1 MKILL
6 ITAYFYP
13 EQFKSTD
20 LAYSLKEIGHEVSVL
35 TGIPNYP
42 QGKIY
47 EGYSNIT
54 HTGYSKLNGINIY
67 RAFTLPR
74 GKNSFSLFLNYF
86 SILLSFS
93 FFSIFLRF
101 KSFEKVIFI
110 GFSPGLLAFVNI
122 FFKRLFHKN
131 PQSTLW
137 LQDFWP
143 DDLISTGFFKDNSWF
158 INLNHKIMKLV
169 YKTYD
174 RLMATSEG
182 MKAELEKRTEGQV
195 TRVFNPVEKDLF
207 NLMINT
213 KKPVLKKAEKIKIM
227 FVGNV
232 SGNQNIEN
240 VLKAFES
247 ETIREKAEIHFYTH
261 GTRKVDLVKTY
272 SDFYSQS
279 IKIMGSLAIKDLF
292 FASHDYD
299 FGLVSLSDFE
309 NLKHILPSRVQTLVS
324 MGLPLLSFGSLETS
338 NLISIF
344 ENGIA
349 VDKCDFISF
358 QKGISKAS
366 ATSSEERLNFSKNSI
381 RLANDLFSPNLIAQ
395 SFT

>member
-1 MKILL
+1 
-6 ITAYFYP
+6 
-13 EQFKSTD
+13 
-20 LAYSLKEIGHEVSVL
+20 
-35 TGIPNYP
+35 
-42 QGKIY
+42 
-47 EGYSNIT
+47 
-54 HTGYSKLNGINIY
+54 
-67 RAFTLPR
+67 
-74 GKNSFSLFLNYF
+74 
-86 SILLSFS
+86 
-93 FFSIFLRF
+93 
-101 KSFEKVIFI
+101 
-110 GFSPGLLAFVNI
+110 
-122 FFKRLFHKN
+122 
-131 PQSTLW
+131 
-137 LQDFWP
+137 
-143 DDLISTGFFKDNSWF
+143 
-158 INLNHKIMKLV
+158 MKLV

-366 ATSSEERLNFSKNSI
+366 ATSSKERLNFSKNSI

-395 SFT
+395 SFI

>member
-366 ATSSEERLNFSKNSI
+366 ATSSKERLNFSKNSI

-395 SFT
+395 SFI